1 MAKKKY
7 YQRPDGLFETTRT
20 VNGKRVRFRGKT
32 CAEVDRKILAYN
44 QEKQQGRR
52 MPDIINEWLEV
63 KEKEVGASA
72 QHSYP
77 IVCKRLREAFPGR
90 AGSYTPA
97 DLVTYIE
104 RFKGKGYAAG
114 TVRAEL
120 SVLRQVFRHAV
131 LAGDIAVSPCAE
143 VKAGKKLPANKRP
156 ALTVEQE
163 AAVEAYRG
171 DGWLFGLMLLYTG
184 CRRGELLALTWQD
197 IDREAGVIH
206 ITKKVNYAT
215 GRPVLEDHLKSANG
229 KRDIPLLDA
238 LERVLPRNR
247 IGLIFPADGGGYIS
261 AYRYNKAWAE
271 YCEGAGLGKAVAH
284 QFRHSYATI
293 MYEAGVDTKTA
304 AAYLGDTERVLKE
317 VYEELRRRQKSA
329 GADKLNAY
337 MAQRKAGNG

>member
-44 QEKQQGRR
+44 EEKQQGRR
-52 MPDIINEWLEV
+52 MPDIIDEWLEA
-63 KEKEVGASA
+63 KTKEVGASA

-77 IVCKRLREAFPGR
+77 IVCKRLREAFTGR

-97 DLVTYIE
+97 DLATYIE
-104 RFKGKGYAAG
+104 RFKGQGYAAG
-114 TVRAEL
+114 TVRGEL
-120 SVLRQVFRHAV
+120 SVMRQVFRHAV
-131 LAGDIAVSPCAE
+131 LSGDIAVSPCAE
-143 VKAGKKLPANKRP
+143 VKAGKKLTANKRP

-171 DGWLFGLMLLYTG
+171 EGWLFGLMLLYTG

-247 IGLIFPADGGGYIS
+247 IGLVFPGEDGGYLTV
-261 AYRYNKAWAE
+261 YRYNKAWAA
-271 YCEGAGLGKAVAH
+271 YCEEAKLGKVVAH

-304 AAYLGDTERVLKE
+304 AAYLGDTERVLKDI
-317 VYEELRRRQKSA
+317 YEELRRGQKAA

-337 MAQRKAGNG
+337 VAQRKAGNG